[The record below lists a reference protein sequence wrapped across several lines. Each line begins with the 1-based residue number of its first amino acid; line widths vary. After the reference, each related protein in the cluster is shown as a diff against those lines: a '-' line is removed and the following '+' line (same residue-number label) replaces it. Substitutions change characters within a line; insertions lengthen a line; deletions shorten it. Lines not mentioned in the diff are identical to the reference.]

1 MNAAQSEKS
10 KEKDPAT
17 GRLRE
22 VLALVWELVKPRRG
36 LLAVGFVLMGINRVA
51 GLVLPASTKY
61 LVDDVL
67 GRRHVE
73 LLVPLVLAVFAAAS
87 KLTWGGCRSHS
98 STRTKRAHS
107 SPAS

>member
-10 KEKDPAT
+10 KEKDPGT

-61 LVDDVL
+61 LGDDVP

-73 LLVPLVLAVFAAAS
+73 LLGLWVLAGVAATRAPGIS
-87 KLTWGGCRSHS
+87 SFPLTHDSPKRVRSWI
-98 STRTKRAHS
+98 R
-107 SPAS
+107 